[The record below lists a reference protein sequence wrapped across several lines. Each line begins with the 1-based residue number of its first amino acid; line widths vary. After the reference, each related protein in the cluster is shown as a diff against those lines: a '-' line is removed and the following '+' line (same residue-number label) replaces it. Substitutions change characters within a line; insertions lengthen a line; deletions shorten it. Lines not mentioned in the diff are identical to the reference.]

1 MGSKAFACTQ
11 RRPTRISQ
19 CWHSALQIS
28 LCERRADDLLVV
40 LRKKDS
46 DPKLSVV
53 RFCAISLKSARSYFL
68 CGFLKWWP
76 RDAKGA
82 PSVSF
87 RGFFILLYRGHLCL
101 EGGSLL
107 GLLSSPRMGLS

>member
-1 MGSKAFACTQ
+1 MGLALSTPDITVRAQSGRSAGSLENKKTLTLNLASCAF
-11 RRPTRISQ
+11 
-19 CWHSALQIS
+19 
-28 LCERRADDLLVV
+28 
-40 LRKKDS
+40 
-46 DPKLSVV
+46 V
-53 RFCAISLKSARSYFL
+53 RSHLKSARSYFL